1 MRKRNLQ
8 SMCGRFPVTL
18 AQKSR
23 IYNRGMAD
31 RLHLWLSAGGGFIM
45 LTRVVAGGEI
55 LAGGRAAIRAQT
67 VKQNIFGEGDP

>member
-1 MRKRNLQ
+1 
-8 SMCGRFPVTL
+8 
-18 AQKSR
+18 
-23 IYNRGMAD
+23 
-31 RLHLWLSAGGGFIM
+31 M